1 MLTASEIAA
10 SLQGDLSGDPD
21 VHITSVAGLREAG
34 PGDLSFLNNPK
45 YNGLLRQTRAGAV
58 LVRRDWE
65 GDSPATLIRVDNPDA
80 AFAKI
85 TERFRPP
92 PVSHP
97 PGVDPTA
104 RIAES
109 ATLGREIHVG
119 PNVVIEAGAR
129 VGDRSVLLA
138 GVVVGEGATV
148 GADALLHA
156 GAVLREHVVLGDRV
170 IIHNNTVIG
179 SDGFGY
185 SVDEQGVRTKVP
197 QVGTVRLGDDVEIGA
212 NCCVDRARFG
222 ETRIGNGVKID
233 NLVQIA
239 HNVVVG
245 DHAVI
250 VSQVGISGSTVVG
263 EKAILAGQVG
273 VAGHLTIGA
282 RAVVGAQ
289 GGVTKDVQ
297 PGTYVWGTPA
307 QPFDKYSKSLAHVA
321 RLPKLQRRIAELEA
335 KVEELSHRCPQKGSE
350 TNPG

>member
-1 MLTASEIAA
+1 MPTAAEIAG
-10 SLQGDLSGDPD
+10 LLDGELTGPPD
-21 VHITSVAGLREAG
+21 TPISSVAGLREAG
-34 PGDLSFLNNPK
+34 PTDLSFLNNPK

-65 GDSPATLIRVDNPDA
+65 GECHAALIRVDNPDA

-92 PVSHP
+92 PVSRL
-97 PGVDPTA
+97 PGVDPSA
-104 RIAES
+104 KIAET
-109 ATLGREIHVG
+109 AKLGQDVHIG
-119 PNVVIEAGAR
+119 PNVVVGEGAR
-129 VGDRSVLLA
+129 IGDRSVLLA
-138 GVVVGEGATV
+138 GVVVGEGV
-148 GADALLHA
+148 KIGADALLHA
-156 GAVLREHVVLGDRV
+156 GAVVREHVTLGDRV
-170 IIHNNTVIG
+170 ILHNNTVVG

-185 SVDEQGVRTKVP
+185 SVDENGVRTKVP
-197 QVGTVRLGDDVEIGA
+197 QVGSVRLGDDVEIGA

-250 VSQVGISGSTVVG
+250 VSQVGISGSSVVG

-282 RAVVGAQ
+282 NAVVGAQ
-289 GGVTKDVQ
+289 GGVTKDV
-297 PGTYVWGTPA
+297 PPATYVWGTPA
-307 QPFDKYSKSLAHVA
+307 QPFEKYSKSLAQVS
-321 RLPKLQRRIAELEA
+321 RLPKLQKRVAELEA
-335 KVEELSHRCPQKGSE
+335 KLETLSSQMASIPPPE
-350 TNPG
+350 TQA